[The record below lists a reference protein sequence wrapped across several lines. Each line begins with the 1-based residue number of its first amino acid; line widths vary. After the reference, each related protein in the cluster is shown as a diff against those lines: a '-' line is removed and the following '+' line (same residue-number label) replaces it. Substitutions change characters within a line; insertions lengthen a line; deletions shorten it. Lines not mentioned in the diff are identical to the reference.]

1 MLTFLHLSDI
11 HFSGENDASQFDL
24 DQQIRRALI
33 VDLAIRPDSCAQY
46 DALLIT
52 GDIAYSG
59 KKKEYED
66 AEKFLGEVY
75 DNTRLSMK
83 DTYVVPGNHDVDR
96 DYVQPTF
103 PLWASH
109 EEIRRKA
116 DPIHW
121 RETIQTQLQKDPSQL
136 LLSPFHAYNDFAQR
150 CGCNTTATELAWN
163 LLFPDAL
170 EFGFKVRL
178 RGLNSALISDEADA
192 PFKLLVSEFQTATL
206 CDSPGEVN
214 LVMSHHPPDWLMDKA
229 ELRQAL
235 RRFAPVTLFGHE
247 HSVRVHPDDK
257 QIQLFAGALQPE
269 RDAAGWAPT
278 YHIVQLTIQGT
289 REQPQLVVRVH
300 TREYYNFSFR
310 VWRNEDGG
318 TVCERRFNVAP
329 WNPDCVDTAI
339 TPNTAAPVI
348 LSGANTMTSV
358 DTQSGMPIAD
368 AKRELLVYFFRLPT
382 PRRYEAAF
390 NAGLLRDGDDSLDP
404 QVMWA
409 EVFRRAE
416 AEKKLGAFWDAV
428 AAHTPETKEEHNPFK
443 EGSDA

>member
-11 HFSGENDASQFDL
+11 HFSRQNDASQFDL

-33 VDLAIRPDSCAQY
+33 VDLAIRPDGCAKY

-59 KKKEYED
+59 KKKEYEV
-66 AEKFLGEVY
+66 AENFLGEVY
-75 DNTRLSMK
+75 DMTGLSMK
-83 DTYVVPGNHDVDR
+83 DTYIVPGNHDVDR
-96 DYVQPTF
+96 DYVLPTF

-109 EEIRRKA
+109 EEIRRNA
-116 DPIHW
+116 NTTHW

-136 LLSPFHAYNDFAQR
+136 LLSPFHAYNDFAQQ

-163 LLFPDAL
+163 LLFPGAL

-192 PFKLLVSEFQTATL
+192 PVKLLVSEFQTATL
-206 CDSPGEVN
+206 CDTPGEVN
-214 LVMSHHPPDWLMDKA
+214 VVMSHHPPDWLMDKA

-269 RDAAGWAPT
+269 RDTAGWAPT
-278 YHIVQLTIQGT
+278 YHIVQLAIQGT
-289 REQPQLVVRVH
+289 REQPQLLVRVH
-300 TREYYNFSFR
+300 TREYNNFAFR
-310 VWRNEDGG
+310 IWRNEDAG
-318 TVCERRFNVAP
+318 TVCECRFNVAP
-329 WNPDCVDTAI
+329 WNPDYVDTAI
-339 TPNTAAPVI
+339 TLNTAAPVI
-348 LSGANTMTSV
+348 LSGAKLMTSV

-368 AKRELLVYFFRLPT
+368 AKRELRVYFFRLPT

-416 AEKKLGAFWDAV
+416 AEEKLGAFWDGV
-428 AAHTPETKEEHNPFK
+428 AAHTPEMKEKPNPFK
-443 EGSDA
+443 EGSRA